1 MQKRVMIMNKKNI
14 EKIEVV
20 MTAKVLIAITAIT
33 HLVFTSIHVDVLLL
47 LENEICGFVMFLFVL
62 FGLVALFETSRIK
75 EEGPE
80 KIFTI
85 LFNLLTSAMGIYLV
99 AIYQEAIRIQ
109 ASLEIAT
116 VRKAIIFSEIIIGAY
131 MLSSVLLGVGI
142 MKESRRAKNR

>member
-33 HLVFTSIHVDVLLL
+33 HLVFTSIHVDALLL

-131 MLSSVLLGVGI
+131 MLSSVLLEVGI

>member
-1 MQKRVMIMNKKNI
+1 MNKKNI

-33 HLVFTSIHVDVLLL
+33 HLVCTSIHVDALLL

-80 KIFTI
+80 KIFKI